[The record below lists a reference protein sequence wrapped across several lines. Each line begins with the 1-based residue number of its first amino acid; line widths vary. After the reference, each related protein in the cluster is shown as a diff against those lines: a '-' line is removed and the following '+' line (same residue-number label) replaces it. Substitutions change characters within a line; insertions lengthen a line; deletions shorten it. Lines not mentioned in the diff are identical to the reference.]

1 MGKIKLKIKRKKS
14 LGLGL
19 VFETLGFLL
28 FITIL
33 SAIAIGLYK
42 SYQNYKRISETK
54 EEMAVLFDFFRNL
67 YTSNLAFIK
76 NGCTGFK
83 SCPYTLTPIPI
94 DSTTFRVYIADL
106 SLLNPIKRYCSVSQ
120 VNTNAYDISCYSQYS
135 AKPLEVNIQNYQR
148 YQKPFL
154 SPYYGKYTSI
164 TLTEPVLNFNATL
177 ILDNEINKSLLDTA
191 SILKTLKQGIET
203 WVKRRLDLAIGN
215 ACGDTATS
223 ETDPA
228 GGLGSWDDVLIPW
241 IWQAFGYNPF
251 TFTNRGRI
259 PTLCQG
265 VDSGCKCGS
274 NCGCLNF
281 LNNPDV
287 WRNDQNLCMLHD
299 PTEWGRFLDHI
310 GLSTDYMTDGFG
322 NLLTFVPLSDA
333 NGNPSPLCPP
343 PPPSCC
349 YRYDIPKKGTLGIYD
364 YNQKRWVYSVEIVY
378 P

>member
-1 MGKIKLKIKRKKS
+1 MRFGKFRRKKS

-19 VFETLGFLL
+19 VLEALGFLF

-42 SYQNYKRISETK
+42 SYQNYKRVSETK
-54 EEMAVLFDFFRNL
+54 QEMAILFNFFRNL
-67 YTSNLAFIK
+67 YTSNLEFIK
-76 NGCTGFK
+76 NGCTGFNN
-83 SCPYTLTPIPI
+83 CPYVLTPIPI
-94 DSTTFRVYIADL
+94 NQATFRVYIANL
-106 SLLNPIKRYCSVSQ
+106 SLLNKIKRYCSIEQ
-120 VNTNAYDISCYSQYS
+120 VGNNAYDITCYSQYS
-135 AKPLEVNIQNYQR
+135 GKPLRVDIQNYQQ
-148 YQKPFL
+148 YHEDFL
-154 SPYYGKYTSI
+154 APYYGKYTSI

-191 SILKTLKQGIET
+191 SILKTIKQAIES
-203 WVKRRLDLAIGN
+203 WVKMRLNLAIGN

-223 ETDPA
+223 ETDPV

-251 TFTNRGRI
+251 TYTNRGRI

-265 VDSGCKCGS
+265 VDSGCQCGS

-287 WRNDQNLCMLHD
+287 WRNDQNLCMVHD
-299 PTEWGRFLDHI
+299 ATEFARFLNHI
-310 GLSTDYMTDGFG
+310 GLNANYITDGFG
-322 NLLTFVPLSDA
+322 NLLTFIPLSD
-333 NGNPSPLCPP
+333 NSDNPSPLCPP

-364 YNQKRWVYSVEIVY
+364 YANNRWAYRIEIVY